1 MSEETA
7 AVDPILPGPDSPAAE
22 DVVAPAPEGET
33 APEGEKPTQAEETK
47 DGGEKAPVEKGHS
60 EAFNKLLS
68 KYGGD
73 YDKLA
78 EGIFEQYN
86 SAARTHEELVEMRE
100 LLEELRSSKATAEEV
115 EKAVAEDPYVKEV
128 NADLASINEQAT
140 TIAGEMKVMVTEY
153 QKQVTKVA
161 KLEGA
166 LSKADDSDRPEVQQ
180 DLREAKNDLKQLER
194 DYRER
199 ERDYKRLESQWK
211 QAQRSLRDA
220 EGQARSRVDR
230 ERQDAQRLQS
240 EAKLTRQEYNDVLQ
254 GEAKKYGINPTSKTY
269 TFIDSTFRSRLS
281 QHMRA
286 LQAQGV
292 KEGIDI
298 PKAVEILMK
307 EYAEAT
313 GLTRRFSTTSAEKAS
328 AATPQR
334 EATPAAPG
342 PRGTKKE
349 GELSAAEWKARAR
362 QLMP

>member
-7 AVDPILPGPDSPAAE
+7 ALDPILSAPDSPGEAGTE
-22 DVVAPAPEGET
+22 SAPEGKT
-33 APEGEKPTQAEETK
+33 APEGEPTQAEETV
-47 DGGEKAPVEKGHS
+47 DGGEKAPEKGHS
-60 EAFNKLLS
+60 EAFKKLLS

-73 YDKLA
+73 VDKLA

-86 SAARTHEELVEMRE
+86 SAARTHEELVEMRGV
-100 LLEELRSSKATAEEV
+100 LEELRSNKAAVEET

-128 NADLASINEQAT
+128 NSDLASINEQA
-140 TIAGEMKVMVTEY
+140 IAVAAEMKVTVTEY
-153 QKQVTKVA
+153 QKQVMKVA

-180 DLREAKNDLKQLER
+180 DLRDAKNDLKQLER
-194 DYRER
+194 DYKEK
-199 ERDYKRLESQWK
+199 ERDYKRHQSEWNRL
-211 QAQRSLRDA
+211 QRSLRDA

-240 EAKLTRQEYNDVLQ
+240 EAKLTRQEYNDVLRT
-254 GEAKKYGINPTSKTY
+254 EAKNYGLDPSSKAY
-269 TFIDSTFRSRLS
+269 NFIDSTFRSRLS

-292 KEGIDI
+292 QEGIDI
-298 PKAVEILMK
+298 PKAVGILMK

-313 GLTRRFSTTSAEKAS
+313 GLTRKFSTASTEKAA
-328 AATPQR
+328 AATPKR
-334 EATPAAPG
+334 DATPAEPG
-342 PRGTKKE
+342 AKGTKKE
-349 GELSAAEWKARAR
+349 GEMSAAEWRTRAR